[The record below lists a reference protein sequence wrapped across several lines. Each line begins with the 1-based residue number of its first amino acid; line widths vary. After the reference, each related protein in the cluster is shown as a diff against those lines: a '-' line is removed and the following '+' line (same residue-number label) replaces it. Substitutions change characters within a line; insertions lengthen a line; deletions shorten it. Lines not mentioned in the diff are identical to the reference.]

1 MTPPGSDVDGSPAPG
16 GNGDASS
23 TRAPDV
29 EHHYGVAS
37 MSATLRRVVVRR
49 PSPAL
54 ATADPDEWHYA
65 APIDL
70 VAARQAHDLLVELLH
85 SAGAEVQYL
94 PGADDTGDELADGMF
109 TFDPSL
115 VTPAGAVLLR
125 MGKRLRRDEVA
136 VHERFYRAQ
145 DIPILGRIVAPGTV
159 EAGDTLWV
167 DEHTLAVGRGYR
179 TNDDGI
185 DQLGAILATMG
196 VEVRAFDLPVGDGP
210 DACLHLMSLI
220 SPLAPD
226 LALVHGRLLPVRLRQ
241 LLEARGYA
249 LVEVAL
255 DEFEATAGLA
265 ANVLALAPRR
275 CVMIDGCPETRRRME
290 GGGCEVLVFPGEELC
305 VKAEGGPTCLTRP
318 IWRR

>member
-1 MTPPGSDVDGSPAPG
+1 MTPPGPDSDGER
-16 GNGDASS
+16 S
-23 TRAPDV
+23 TTGVPDV
-29 EHHYGVAS
+29 EPHYGVAS
-37 MSATLRRVVVRR
+37 MSATLRRVAVRR

-70 VAARQAHDLLVELLH
+70 VAARDAHDVFVELLH
-85 SAGAEVQYL
+85 EAGAEVQYL
-94 PGADDTGDELADGMF
+94 SGADDADDELADGMF
-109 TFDPSL
+109 AFDPSL
-115 VTPAGAVLLR
+115 LTPAGAVLLR
-125 MGKRLRRDEVA
+125 MGKRLRRDEVSI
-136 VHERFYRAQ
+136 HERFYRAH
-145 DIPILGRIVAPGTV
+145 DIPIIGRIVAPGTV

-167 DEHTLAVGRGYR
+167 DEQTLAVGRGYR

-185 DQLGAILATMG
+185 DQLGAILATIG

-226 LALVHGRLLPVRLRQ
+226 LALVHARLLPVRLRQ
-241 LLEARGYA
+241 LLEASGYA
-249 LVEVAL
+249 LVDVAL

-265 ANVLALAPRR
+265 VNVLALAPRR
-275 CVMIDGCPETRRRME
+275 CVMIDGCPETRRRLE
-290 GGGCEVLVFPGEELC
+290 GEGCDVLVFPGEELC

-318 IWRR
+318 VWRR